1 VVNRPRS
8 LRRRVRASIVGIAA
22 LVVVLFA
29 VPLGYAVAVGYRN
42 DAVAQLQRDSTR
54 VAATVS
60 DSYPTD
66 GSTVTL
72 PTDLPA
78 SLTIGVYRADG
89 TRIGYRGPDRSAVAS
104 AAVDGHLHNGVENG
118 ALAVAAPVPSD
129 GGVTLAVRVAEP
141 YRDLQLRVARAWAL
155 MALLGALVIGFAALL
170 ASRQARQIAYPLEQL
185 TRSARALG
193 EGNFAIQVH
202 GSGIVEA
209 DAAGTALQ
217 ATAAR
222 LGDLLDRERA
232 FSADVSHQLRTPLT
246 ALLLGLESASTGPD
260 ERLREAVERAVRQ
273 AEQLRTTVD
282 DLVGLARD
290 TRPYAGPLD
299 VAALLAG
306 LEERWHGRLAA
317 QGRRLTVT
325 AAPDL
330 PTVAVRPAAAR
341 QILDVLLDN
350 AVAHGAGTVTVSC
363 TDAGTGLAIEVGD
376 EGSGLP
382 GDPEHAFARRPGGD
396 HDGHGI
402 GLALARSLAH
412 AEGGRLVVRRAAPRP
427 VFSLLLPL
435 PSRTGSPD
443 PAAS

>member
-1 VVNRPRS
+1 
-8 LRRRVRASIVGIAA
+8 VGIAA

-42 DAVAQLQRDSTR
+42 DAVAALQRDSTR

-78 SLTIGVYRADG
+78 SLTIGVYRVDG
-89 TRIGYRGPDRSAVAS
+89 TRIGAHGPDRSAVAS
-104 AAVDGHLHNGVENG
+104 AAVDGHLHDGVENG
-118 ALAVAAPVPSD
+118 ALAVSAPVPSD
-129 GGVTLAVRVAEP
+129 GGVTLAVRVAQP
-141 YRDLQLRVARAWAL
+141 YADLQLRIARAWGL

-170 ASRQARQIAYPLEQL
+170 AGRQARAVAYPLEQL
-185 TRSARALG
+185 TGNARALG
-193 EGNFAIQVH
+193 EGNFAIQVSP
-202 GSGIVEA
+202 SGIEEA
-209 DAAGTALQ
+209 DAAGAALE

-246 ALLLGLESASTGPD
+246 ALLLGLESALAGPD
-260 ERLREAVERAVRQ
+260 DRLREAVERAVRQ

-290 TRPYAGPLD
+290 TRPSARPLD
-299 VAALLAG
+299 VARLVRE
-306 LEERWHGRLAA
+306 LEERWHGPLAA
-317 QGRRLTVT
+317 RGRRLTVSV
-325 AAPDL
+325 APDL

-363 TDAGTGLAIEVGD
+363 ADAGTGLAVEVAD
-376 EGSGLP
+376 EGGGLA
-382 GDPEHAFARRPGGD
+382 DPERAFTRRRDGD

-435 PSRTGSPD
+435 PSRTGTPD